1 MAQVT
6 AYLGLGS
13 NLGDREANL
22 ATALGLVAK
31 RAHLLV
37 VSSFYE
43 TGPWGYADQ
52 PDFLNCACA
61 IVTSVG
67 PLELLGMTQGVE
79 KEIGRRPSFRFGPR
93 LIDVDILLY
102 GEHCHASADL
112 EVPHPRLAQRAFV
125 LVPLAEI
132 APSVVHPVLR
142 RTVAELAEAVQGKE
156 GVRWCS
162 SPVSPS
168 HG

>member
-22 ATALGLVAK
+22 ATALGLVAQ
-31 RAHLLV
+31 RTHLLV

-43 TGPWGYADQ
+43 TAPWGYTDQ
-52 PDFLNCACA
+52 PDYLNCACA
-61 IVTSVG
+61 ITTSSG
-67 PLELLGMTQGVE
+67 PLELLGVTQGVE

-102 GEHCHASADL
+102 GKRRHASPDL
-112 EVPHPRLAQRAFV
+112 EIPHPRLAQRAFA

-132 APSVVHPVLR
+132 APAVTHPVLQ
-142 RTVAELAEAVQGKE
+142 RTVAELAEAVEGKE
-156 GVRWCS
+156 GVRRWS
-162 SPVSPS
+162 SPVLPFHS
-168 HG
+168 